1 MKTKITVFAL
11 VLLGGCASVSSNLPS
26 VSSNLPS
33 VSSNLPYDSSQVT
46 IRHGTAA
53 TLTTT
58 QAEADKYCSSYGK
71 RAYFREN
78 MINANNAVFDC
89 R

>member
-1 MKTKITVFAL
+1 MKIKITIFVL

-26 VSSNLPS
+26 
-33 VSSNLPYDSSQVT
+33 DSSQVT

-53 TLTTT
+53 SLTTM
-58 QAEADKYCSSYGK
+58 QAEADKYCSSHGK
-71 RAYFREN
+71 RAYFRAR
-78 MINANNAVFDC
+78 MNANNSVYDC

>member
-26 VSSNLPS
+26 VSSNLS
-33 VSSNLPYDSSQVT
+33 YDSSQVT
-46 IRHGTAA
+46 IRHGKAA

-71 RAYFREN
+71 KAYFREN

>member
-11 VLLGGCASVSSNLPS
+11 VLLGGCAS

-71 RAYFREN
+71 RAYFRGN